1 MPSVKG
7 VAKTWSKLYP
17 QFAAYLAGANYSK
30 SIPNVPGI
38 ATVLGDFNQQL
49 QALPTTD
56 AKTILDRINRELQAI
71 LQRISNASGIDILPA
86 ARVAARR
93 ATART
98 RGGLLNRVRETGC
111 RDPGIRGHQAA
122 AGWLFL
128 APAIVLLGLFLVAA
142 DRDGALGQLLR
153 LERQRRP
160 VRPARPLR
168 RPRELPAPAHAPGL
182 DQSNFGTSLRNN
194 FYYVLL
200 VVPIQTAVALFLA
213 VLVNRGIKA
222 VGSFRTAFYFP
233 SVTSS
238 VAITI
243 LFLFLFSPTGVINEL
258 LSYVGVTGPSW
269 LYDPRGLFH
278 VILAQFGV
286 DQPPASLANGM
297 FLGVSYWDWLS
308 GPSIAM
314 CVFIVMAVFTTS
326 GTFMLL
332 FLAALQS
339 IDDSVNEAAALDGA
353 TEWRKFRYITVPMIR
368 PMIFTVV
375 TLGLIGT
382 WQIFD
387 QIYVGTKGS
396 PSNTTLTPAFLSFN
410 TSFNG
415 NEWGVGAAIAF
426 ILFAIIVFFTIV
438 TRLVTRN
445 PDRVPR
451 RRRFG
456 PTQPLGFP
464 DASRIASAGRER
476 GGAHR
481 NDAHAEDASA
491 VRRRR
496 EPGSRTASSSR
507 SRSSSSS
514 PS

>member
-1 MPSVKG
+1 MLKR
-7 VAKTWSKLYP
+7 
-17 QFAAYLAGANYSK
+17 F
-30 SIPNVPGI
+30 
-38 ATVLGDFNQQL
+38 
-49 QALPTTD
+49 
-56 AKTILDRINRELQAI
+56 
-71 LQRISNASGIDILPA
+71 
-86 ARVAARR
+86 ARR
-93 ATART
+93 
-98 RGGLLNRVRETGC
+98 

-128 APAIVLLGLFLVAA
+128 APAIVLLGLFLVVPIAM
-142 DRDGALGQLLR
+142 ALWVSFSDWNGNGS
-153 LERQRRP
+153 P
-160 VRPARPLR
+160 FG
-168 RPRELPAPAHAPGL
+168 AHAHFVGLENYRLLLTEPGL

-286 DQPPASLANGM
+286 DQAPASLANGM
-297 FLGVSYWDWLS
+297 FLGISYWDWLS

-426 ILFAIIVFFTIV
+426 ILFAIIVFFTLV

-464 DASRIASAGRER
+464 DASRIASGES
-476 GGAHR
+476 G
-481 NDAHAEDASA
+481 SA
-491 VRRRR
+491 
-496 EPGSRTASSSR
+496 P
-507 SRSSSSS
+507 
-514 PS
+514 